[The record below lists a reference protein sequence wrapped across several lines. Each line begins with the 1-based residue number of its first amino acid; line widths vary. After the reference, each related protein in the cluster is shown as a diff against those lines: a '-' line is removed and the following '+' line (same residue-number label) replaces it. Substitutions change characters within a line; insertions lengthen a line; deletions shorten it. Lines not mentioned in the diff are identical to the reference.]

1 MRFVDASLN
10 GRSTVLFLMVAL
22 VLTGVFSY
30 LTLPREKY
38 PDIKIPILF
47 VSTTYPGAAPT
58 EVEQQ
63 LTHPLERELAGL
75 TGVKKMTSKSMESV
89 SLVSVE
95 FVAGTDVDTALQRVR
110 DRVELAKV
118 DFPED
123 AEEPILEEVSF
134 SEVPILQI
142 NLSGNVGPVVLKQI
156 AEDLQDEVETVNGVL
171 SATLVGGLEREVQV
185 DVDPRR
191 LALYDLALDD
201 VKTAVEDENVSIP
214 GGDIEL
220 GSQTYAV
227 RIPGEVEDPKEIG
240 DFVITSR
247 NGKPIFIRDVA
258 EVRFG
263 FRDRASYARIDG
275 RESVAVT
282 IQKRVGANII
292 QVVDDVKATVDSLRE
307 DWPSGLQV
315 DYLGDASKEIH
326 LQVKDLENSILSGL
340 FLVLLVLM
348 FALGLRNA
356 VFVALAIPFSLLL
369 TFVTLQMA
377 GITLN
382 MVVLFSL
389 VLAVGMLVDNAVVVI
404 ENIYRHMQDGTPRLK
419 AALRG
424 THEVDS
430 AILVSTL
437 TTVGAFSPLFVW
449 PGIIGD
455 FMKYLPLTVCIA
467 LMSSLV
473 VAFTINPVLCSIF
486 MRVSPASNH
495 LEDGSEDD
503 IEDQKV
509 AGSRFDRWGERINDS
524 YRRLLAWSL
533 DHRGLTLVGTL
544 TVFVMGLG
552 VFAAFNNGT
561 ELISEEKPKQIKV
574 DIDLPPGSQIERT
587 DEIARGLESKLR
599 ELPDL
604 RVMAASVGDGSQS
617 DDFGDAGSSPG
628 SGRIVLDLVD
638 REDWTQDSEKTLL
651 MAREMVGSLAGVDLD
666 VDKMT
671 DALPVG
677 PPVSFEITGEDF
689 AVLGEISQRI
699 RKEIEDIPGLFS
711 LNDDF
716 DLARPEVVVRVDR
729 VEASRLGLTMANVA
743 GTIRTAIHGSE
754 ASTYR
759 QGDEAIDV
767 TVRLAEPYRQSLDD
781 LAGLRIMGDFGA
793 AVPLGSIAGIERTSA
808 LPAINHKDRRR
819 VVTISGQ
826 VTRANLAEPIRAEA
840 QRRIS
845 AIPDLLPPGYSMQQA
860 GQQEEE
866 VESRQFLL
874 GAFTWAVIIVLALM
888 VGKFNSVAIPMIII
902 SSVLMSMFGVF
913 VGLLVTRLP
922 FSIVL
927 TGVGVISLAGIVVN
941 NAIVL
946 LDYAEMLRAR
956 GMPRR
961 ETLMTTG
968 SRRLRPVLLTAVTT
982 ILGLMPLTTGIEFDF
997 HAMALSTD
1005 SESSDYW
1012 RSMGVAVIFGLTFAT
1027 FLTLVLVP
1035 VMYDLLWGLRDRLSA
1050 RWGDEPED

>member
-1 MRFVDASLN
+1 MRFVDASLSS
-10 GRSTVLFLMVAL
+10 RSTVLFLMVAL
-22 VLTGVFSY
+22 VLTGIFSY

-95 FVAGTDVDTALQRVR
+95 FVAGTNVDIALQRVR

-123 AEEPILEEVSF
+123 AEEPVLEEVSF

-156 AEDLQDEVETVNGVL
+156 AEDLQDEVETVSGVL

-191 LALYDLALDD
+191 LDLYDLALDD

-247 NGKPIFIRDVA
+247 DGKPIFIRDVA

-263 FRDRASYARIDG
+263 FRDRGSYARVDG

-292 QVVDDVKATVDSLRE
+292 QVVDDVKATVDILQE
-307 DWPSGLQV
+307 DWPAGLQV

-369 TFVTLQMA
+369 TFVTLQLA
-377 GITLN
+377 GVTLN

-419 AALRG
+419 AALRA

-467 LMSSLV
+467 LVSSLV

-486 MRVSPASNH
+486 MRVGPAES
-495 LEDGSEDD
+495 DRDAA
-503 IEDQKV
+503 EDQEAAK
-509 AGSRFDRWGERINDS
+509 SRFDRWGERISES

-533 DHRGLTLVGTL
+533 DHRGLTLAGTL
-544 TVFVMGLG
+544 TVFLIGLG
-552 VFAAFNNGT
+552 TFAAFNNGT

-574 DIDLPPGSQIERT
+574 DIDLPPGSQIQRT
-587 DEIARGLESKLR
+587 NEIALLLESKLQ

-628 SGRIVLDLVD
+628 SGRIVLDLID

-651 MAREMVGSLAGVDLD
+651 MTREIVGSLPGVDLD

-671 DALPVG
+671 DDLPVG

-689 AVLGEISQRI
+689 AVLGSISQRI
-699 RKEIEDIPGLFS
+699 RKEIENIPGLFS
-711 LNDDF
+711 LKDDF
-716 DLARPEVVVRVDR
+716 DLARPEVVVHVDR

-743 GTIRTAIHGSE
+743 GTIRTAIHGTE

-767 TVRLAEPYRQSLDD
+767 TVRLAEPYRQSIDD
-781 LAGLRIMGDFGA
+781 LAGLRILGDFGA
-793 AVPLGSIAGIERTSA
+793 AVPLGSIATIERTSA

-826 VTRANLAEPIRAEA
+826 VTQANLAEPIRAEA
-840 QRRIS
+840 ERRIS
-845 AIPDLLPPGYSMQQA
+845 AIPDLLPPGYSIQQA

-866 VESRQFLL
+866 MESRQFLL

-913 VGLLVTRLP
+913 IGLLVTQLP

-946 LDYAEMLRAR
+946 LDYAEMLRAQ

-1012 RSMGVAVIFGLTFAT
+1012 RSMGVAVIFGLAFAT

-1050 RWGDEPED
+1050 RWADEPDEAEV